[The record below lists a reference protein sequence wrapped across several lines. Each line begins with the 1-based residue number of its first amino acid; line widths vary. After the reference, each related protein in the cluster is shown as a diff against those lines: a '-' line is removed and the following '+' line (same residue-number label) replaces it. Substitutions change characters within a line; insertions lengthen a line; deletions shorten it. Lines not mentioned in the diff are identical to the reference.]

1 MSLLTKLNLWGKAV
15 ALKRVSDEEIIT
27 AMKRFGST
35 KLAAEFVGMSV
46 RGFGTRKA
54 KIQMERGIPLPAY
67 CAPQES
73 KRNTYIPD
81 NRRVI
86 EHTVD
91 NGHIFIASD
100 CHYWPEESTI
110 AHKAFVK
117 LITEFKPKTIVLN
130 GDVFDGAR
138 ISRHATLMGTNPPT
152 PKQEIEAC
160 QDRLDEIANASKNA
174 VKLFT
179 YGNHDIRLFNYIAQ
193 NAPELSEFSD
203 LFSYFPGWHTG
214 WRIDVNGSVIIKH
227 RYHNGIHST
236 WNNALKSGRSIITG
250 HLHQL
255 KITPFSDYDGRRW
268 GVDSGT
274 LAEPYSDQFTYTEM
288 NPVNW
293 CSGFAVLTFENG
305 KLLPPELCEVIGGI
319 AYFRGQRV

>member
-1 MSLLTKLNLWGKAV
+1 
-15 ALKRVSDEEIIT
+15 
-27 AMKRFGST
+27 
-35 KLAAEFVGMSV
+35 
-46 RGFGTRKA
+46 
-54 KIQMERGIPLPAY
+54 MERGIPLPAY
-67 CAPQES
+67 CAPQET
-73 KRNTYIPD
+73 KRNTFIPE

-86 EHTVD
+86 EHMVEK
-91 NGHIFIASD
+91 GHIFIASD
-100 CHYWPEESTI
+100 CHYWPEESTT
-110 AHKAFVK
+110 AHKAFVS
-117 LITEFKPKTIVLN
+117 LLTEFKPKTIILN

-138 ISRHATLMGTNPPT
+138 ISRHAALMGTNPPT

-160 QDRLDEIANASKNA
+160 QDRLDEIAKASKNA
-174 VKLFT
+174 VKLWT
-179 YGNHDIRLFNYIAQ
+179 YGNHDVRLFNYIAQ

-203 LFSYFPGWHTG
+203 LFAYFPGWHTG

-236 WNNALKSGRSIITG
+236 WNNALKSGRSIVTG

-255 KITPFSDYDGRRW
+255 KTTPFSDYDGRRW
-268 GVDSGT
+268 GVDAGT

-293 CSGFAVLTFENG
+293 CSGFCVLTFENG
-305 KLLPPELCEVIGGI
+305 KLLPPELCEVINGV

>member
-1 MSLLTKLNLWGKAV
+1 V
-15 ALKRVSDEEIIT
+15 ALRKVSDDEIIT

-35 KLAAEFVGMSV
+35 KLAAEHVGMSV
-46 RGFGTRKA
+46 RALAGRKA
-54 KIQMERGIPLPAY
+54 KIQISRGIALPAY
-67 CAPQES
+67 SAPQES
-73 KRNTYIPD
+73 KRNTFIPE

-86 EHTVD
+86 EHKVEK
-91 NGHIFIASD
+91 GHVFIASD
-100 CHYWPEESTI
+100 CHYWPGEETI

-117 LITEFKPKTIVLN
+117 LLTEFKPKTIVLN

-138 ISRHATLMGTNPPT
+138 VSRHAALMGTNPPT
-152 PKQEIEAC
+152 PKQEIAAC
-160 QDRLDEIANASKNA
+160 QDRLHEIANASKNA
-174 VKLFT
+174 IKLWT
-179 YGNHDIRLFNYIAQ
+179 YGNHDVRLFNYIAA

-203 LFSYFPGWHTG
+203 LFAYFPGWHTG

-268 GVDSGT
+268 GVDAGT

-293 CSGFAVLTFENG
+293 CSGFCVLTFENG
-305 KLLPPELCEVIGGI
+305 KLLPPELCEVINGV